1 MTLIDNDAFTF
12 GFSSVAAMVDIVRQ
26 ATERDEASSGTITD
40 RQLDARTT
48 GDALYLL
55 TQGGRPCV

>member
-26 ATERDEASSGTITD
+26 ATERGEAPSGTITD
-40 RQLDARTT
+40 RWM
-48 GDALYLL
+48 
-55 TQGGRPCV
+55 QGLPVMRFIS